1 MKKMI
6 AIFCCAI
13 MLTMPAMADDIR
25 GNGTGPVVPGSGNAQ
40 SNPGGYDLEYCKTH
54 QSECRGESKTHAKKN
69 SNTTTIIVASV
80 AVGAVFA
87 GAMWYFF
94 KKTPS
99 ENNPGQVKLASF

>member
-13 MLTMPAMADDIR
+13 MLTMPAMADR
-25 GNGTGPVVPGSGNAQ
+25 TTSPVSDTSANT
-40 SNPGGYDLEYCKTH
+40 SNFEYCSNNPDKC
-54 QSECRGESKTHAKKN
+54 SGGRKTHAKKN